1 MGDEAFK
8 EANRP
13 VRTNPTGRQ
22 LRLGSELR
30 KLREL
35 AGLTA
40 TQAGQLLGVKQNQ
53 ISNMEAGRVGVSP
66 ERVRT
71 LAGHY
76 RCPDEGVIEALC
88 DMTSDRTR
96 GWWEEYRE
104 ILPAPLLDLA
114 EIEHH
119 ARRLRTAVTVHIPG
133 LLQTPEHAREIFRQD
148 APELSPPDI
157 EHRISFR
164 IKRQAVLFRDPPTS
178 QHVVIHEAALR
189 MQFGGPKVA
198 RQQLEHLAEMSDHAH
213 VVLQVIPFSAGAF
226 AGSGQSIY
234 YIHGSVPQLDSVNL
248 DQSHGPVFL
257 DAEAQLQKYRVLLSR
272 IEAIALAPAK
282 SRDFIHTIARNL

>member
-1 MGDEAFK
+1 
-8 EANRP
+8 

-22 LRLGSELR
+22 LRFGNELR
-30 KLREL
+30 KLREQ
-35 AGLTA
+35 ASLTA

-66 ERVRT
+66 DRMRA
-71 LAGHY
+71 LACHY
-76 RCPDEGVIEALC
+76 DCADQDLVMALC
-88 DMTSDRTR
+88 EMTADRTR

-114 EIEHH
+114 EAEHH

-133 LLQTPEHAREIFRQD
+133 LFQTMEHARAIFRQD
-148 APELSPPDI
+148 VPELSPPDI

-164 IKRQAVLFRDPPTS
+164 IKRQAVLFRDDPTT
-178 QHVVIHEAALR
+178 QQAVIHEAALQ
-189 MQFGGPKVA
+189 MQFGGSKVT
-198 RQQLEHLAEMSDHAH
+198 RDQLRHLLEMSERDH
-213 VVLQVIPFSAGAF
+213 VTLRVIPFSAGAF

-234 YIHGSVPQLDSVNL
+234 YFHGSVPQLDTVNL

-257 DAEAQLQKYRVLLSR
+257 DAGAQLDKYRVLLGR
-272 IEAIALAPAK
+272 MEAMALTTEK
-282 SRDFIHTIARNL
+282 SRDFIHNIARHL

>member
-1 MGDEAFK
+1 M
-8 EANRP
+8 
-13 VRTNPTGRQ
+13 RTRPTGRQ
-22 LRLGSELR
+22 LRFGVELR
-30 KLREL
+30 KLRER

-53 ISNMEAGRVGVSP
+53 ISNMEAGRIGVSLA
-66 ERVRT
+66 RLRA
-71 LAGHY
+71 LAGQY
-76 RCPDEGVIEALC
+76 DCTDKDVVAALGS
-88 DMTSDRTR
+88 MTADRTR

-133 LLQTPEHAREIFRQD
+133 LFQTTEYAREVFRQD
-148 APELSPPDI
+148 VPELSPPDI

-164 IKRQAVLFRDPPTS
+164 IKRQAVLFRESPTPH
-178 QHVVIHEAALR
+178 QAVVHEAALR
-189 MQFGGPKVA
+189 MQFGGPKVT
-198 RQQLEHLAEMSDHAH
+198 RKQLQHLLDLSEREHIT
-213 VVLQVIPFSAGAF
+213 LQVIPFSAGTF

-234 YIHGSVPQLDSVNL
+234 YFLGPVPQLDTVNL

-257 DAEAQLQKYRVLLSR
+257 DAEAQLEKYRVLLGR
-272 IEAIALAPAK
+272 MEATALNRDG
-282 SRDFIHTIARNL
+282 SRDFIHSIARDL

>member
-1 MGDEAFK
+1 M
-8 EANRP
+8 RS
-13 VRTNPTGRQ
+13 NPTGRQ
-22 LRLGSELR
+22 LRFGSELR
-30 KLREL
+30 KLRER

-53 ISNMEAGRVGVSP
+53 ISNMEAGRIGVSP
-66 ERVRT
+66 ERVHT
-71 LAGHY
+71 LACHY
-76 RCPDEGVIEALC
+76 ECADEDIVAALGN
-88 DMTSDRTR
+88 MTSDRTR

-133 LLQTPEHAREIFRQD
+133 LFQTAEYAREVFRQD
-148 APELSPPDI
+148 VPELSPPDI

-164 IKRQAVLFRDPPTS
+164 IKRQAVLFRDSPTP
-178 QHVVIHEAALR
+178 HRAVIHEAALR
-189 MQFGGPKVA
+189 MQFGGPAVTRK
-198 RQQLEHLAEMSDHAH
+198 QLQHLLGMGEREHIT
-213 VVLQVIPFSAGAF
+213 LQVIPFSAGSF

-234 YIHGSVPQLDSVNL
+234 YFQGPVPQLDTVNL

-257 DAEAQLQKYRVLLSR
+257 DAEDQLEKYRVLLGR
-272 IEAIALAPAK
+272 METTALDHDG
-282 SRDFIHTIARNL
+282 SRDFIHNILRDL

>member
-1 MGDEAFK
+1 M
-8 EANRP
+8 RS
-13 VRTNPTGRQ
+13 NPTGRQ

-30 KLREL
+30 KLRER

-76 RCPDEGVIEALC
+76 RCADQGVIEALC

-119 ARRLRTAVTVHIPG
+119 AGRLRTAVTVHIPG

-164 IKRQAVLFRDPPTS
+164 IKRQAVLFRDRPAP

-198 RQQLEHLAEMSDHAH
+198 RQQLDHLTEMSDHAH
-213 VVLQVIPFSAGAF
+213 VMLQVIPFSAGAF

-234 YIHGSVPQLDSVNL
+234 YFHGSVPQLDSVNL

-257 DAEAQLQKYRVLLSR
+257 DTEAQLQKYRVLLSR

>member
-1 MGDEAFK
+1 M
-8 EANRP
+8 
-13 VRTNPTGRQ
+13 RTNPTGRQ
-22 LRLGSELR
+22 LRLGCELR
-30 KLREL
+30 KLRER

-76 RCPDEGVIEALC
+76 RCADTEVVAALC
-88 DMTSDRTR
+88 DMTADRTR

-114 EIEHH
+114 ESEHH
-119 ARRLRTAVTVHIPG
+119 AEGLRTAVTVHIPG

-157 EHRISFR
+157 EHRVSYR
-164 IKRQAVLFRDPPTS
+164 IKRQAVLFRDAPTA

-189 MQFGGPKVA
+189 MQFGGPEVTR
-198 RQQLEHLAEMSDHAH
+198 RQLGHLVEMSELDH
-213 VVLQVIPFSAGAF
+213 VVLQVLPFSAGAF

-234 YIHGSVPQLDSVNL
+234 YIHGAVPQLDSVNL

-257 DAEAQLQKYRVLLSR
+257 DEETQLQKYRVLLSR
-272 IEAIALAPAK
+272 IEAIALAPET
-282 SRDFIHTIARNL
+282 SRDFIHTVARNL

>member
-1 MGDEAFK
+1 M
-8 EANRP
+8 
-13 VRTNPTGRQ
+13 RTSPTGRQ
-22 LRLGSELR
+22 LRLGGELR
-30 KLREL
+30 KLRER

-71 LAGHY
+71 LACHY
-76 RCPDEGVIEALC
+76 DCSDKDLVAALS
-88 DMTSDRTR
+88 DMTGDRTR

-119 ARRLRTAVTVHIPG
+119 AHRLRTAVTVHIPG
-133 LLQTPEHAREIFRQD
+133 LLQTAEYAREVFRQD
-148 APELSPPDI
+148 VPELSPPDI

-164 IKRQAVLFRDPPTS
+164 IKRQTVLFRESPTPH
-178 QHVVIHEAALR
+178 QAVVHEAALR
-189 MQFGGPKVA
+189 MQFGGPEVT
-198 RQQLEHLAEMSDHAH
+198 RHQIRHLLDMSEREHIT
-213 VVLQVIPFSAGAF
+213 LQVIPFSAGTY

-234 YIHGSVPQLDSVNL
+234 YFLGPVPELDTVNL

-257 DAEAQLQKYRVLLSR
+257 DAEAQLEKYRVLLGRMEST
-272 IEAIALAPAK
+272 ALDRDK
-282 SRDFIHTIARNL
+282 SRDFIHNIARSL